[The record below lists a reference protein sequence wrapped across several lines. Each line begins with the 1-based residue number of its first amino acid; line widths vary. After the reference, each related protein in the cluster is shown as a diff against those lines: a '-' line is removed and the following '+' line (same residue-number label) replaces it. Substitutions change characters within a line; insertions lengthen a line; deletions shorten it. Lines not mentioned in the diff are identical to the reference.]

1 MLLITPDVLTQMLC
15 PSEYKS
21 FLADMLPSVPDRTRR
36 NLKRGSSPTK
46 KTIDKM
52 ISDLSSGSSLT
63 EQEIRS
69 VLSSQSPHPWKNAI
83 AGLKK
88 GMTKYYPPSF
98 DYAAEIIVKI
108 ETAPLRI
115 ASSKQKKP
123 HHWRK
128 AAGLPSS
135 ILPDSFIKTCLTIG
149 NKRKNNKEIPI
160 ESGKVLL
167 RTNLFTLAAL
177 EASLIHSDLVPLG
190 LGLWVHKMMPYYEES
205 LIGPMREFFEVVME
219 KLAISSIAN
228 FAERLPSL
236 TVPNSEKNIDSQ
248 KRQIQRWMSGTVPPS
263 WETMRSI
270 SNLFFDGDDGPMVSY
285 GVARFLQSLLNELRE
300 NYIPM
305 LFENE
310 KELVSIFQEYS
321 KWQSL
326 HREGFAR
333 WNEARSKEP
342 LASPQPV
349 D

>member
-1 MLLITPDVLTQMLC
+1 
-15 PSEYKS
+15 
-21 FLADMLPSVPDRTRR
+21 
-36 NLKRGSSPTK
+36 
-46 KTIDKM
+46 
-52 ISDLSSGSSLT
+52 
-63 EQEIRS
+63 
-69 VLSSQSPHPWKNAI
+69 
-83 AGLKK
+83 
-88 GMTKYYPPSF
+88 MTKYYPPSF

-115 ASSKQKKP
+115 ASSKQQKP

-128 AAGLPSS
+128 ATGLPSS

-149 NKRKNNKEIPI
+149 KKRKNNKEIPI

-177 EASLIHSDLVPLG
+177 EASLIHSDLVPVG
-190 LGLWVHKMMPYYEES
+190 LGLWVHKMMPYYDEES

-285 GVARFLQSLLNELRE
+285 GVARFLQSLLNELRK
-300 NYIPM
+300 NYIPT

-326 HREGFAR
+326 HREGFAK
-333 WNEARSKEP
+333 WDKARGKEP
-342 LASPQPV
+342 LASP
-349 D
+349 